1 MRSNTLFF
9 TSAVLACLAGCGDDS
24 ASGAGGNGGE
34 GGAAS
39 GGTGGVITT
48 PAGCE
53 AMTLLDNP
61 ADTGTVGPFP
71 VGAKTASID
80 GLVVEILYPAKV
92 GSEASKSKKKYD
104 IRDHLPE
111 SEKGKI
117 SDARAPIQTC
127 ECYDD
132 LPLDTEHGPYPAIVF
147 VHGTAGFRTQS
158 LELTQ
163 HWASRGFVV
172 IAADHPGLNLR
183 DLLGSVCGLDS
194 VPQDLGRDIGAMVKA
209 IATPTGDL
217 AFLAGRLDSTRIG
230 MVGHSAG
237 GGAIE
242 RQGDV
247 AQLLIPMAA
256 GGVEAGARLKSTFVL
271 GAKEDAIVDSASQ
284 ESGYASS
291 PSQKRLALIS
301 PAGHLTF
308 SSLCAIENADGE
320 GLIELGQSADVC
332 GLSLGAALFDCK
344 ETYITPA
351 RGFEIT
357 RDLTS
362 AALEETLHCAA
373 DRTAWLDA
381 AVSRHPEI
389 VTFEMAP

>member
-1 MRSNTLFF
+1 MRSAILFAIV
-9 TSAVLACLAGCGDDS
+9 SLVVSGCGDDTATGS
-24 ASGAGGNGGE
+24 
-34 GGAAS
+34 GGA
-39 GGTGGVITT
+39 GGTGGATSGGAGGAITT

-53 AMTLLDNP
+53 AMSLLENP
-61 ADTGTVGPFP
+61 TDTGAVGPFP
-71 VGAKTASID
+71 VGAKTIVIE
-80 GLVVEILYPAKV
+80 GLTVEVLYPAKV
-92 GSEASKSKKKYD
+92 GSGAGKSKKQFD
-104 IRDHLPE
+104 IRDHLPV
-111 SEKGKI
+111 SEQGKI
-117 SDARAPIQTC
+117 TDARAPLQTC
-127 ECYDD
+127 ECYDE
-132 LPLDTEHGPYPAIVF
+132 LPFDTDHGPYPAVVF

-172 IAADHPGLNLR
+172 VAADHPGLNLR

-194 VPQDLGRDIGAMVKA
+194 VAQNLGRDIAALVTA
-209 IATPTGDL
+209 IREPVGDL
-217 AFLAGRLDSTRIG
+217 AFLAGHLDGTRIG

-247 AQLLIPMAA
+247 AQILVPMAA
-256 GGVEAGARLKSTFVL
+256 GGVEAGSALKHTLVL
-271 GAKEDAIVDSASQ
+271 GAKEDAIVDSANQ

-291 PSQKRLALIS
+291 PSAKRLALIS

-344 ETYITPA
+344 DTYIAPS

-357 RDLTS
+357 RDLTA

-381 AVSRHPEI
+381 AATRHPEI
-389 VTFEMAP
+389 VTLESAP